1 MGRVFLGCGHSY
13 HVVCITP
20 NISLC
25 QLCEKSLHTSIEQL
39 AAKAN
44 QAVFHI
50 DVDEENAEE
59 GDHEEGEADSSDA
72 GNRGGEVEELSVE
85 IESFQDDCPS
95 MEQLLAEIW
104 GWQRPVIT
112 LS

>member
-1 MGRVFLGCGHSY
+1 M
-13 HVVCITP
+13 P
-20 NISLC
+20 NISSC
-25 QLCEKSLHTSIEQL
+25 HMCEKSIHNSTEQL

-50 DVDEENAEE
+50 DIDEESAEDDDDE
-59 GDHEEGEADSSDA
+59 GQADSDHSGSGSGEA
-72 GNRGGEVEELSVE
+72 EELSVE
-85 IESFQDDCPS
+85 IESFQDDFPS
-95 MEQLLAEIW
+95 MEQLFAEIW